1 VKKKQLIKYL
11 SKEVEQMD
19 PAELW
24 TAIKEQ
30 LRESMSG
37 DFGYQTY
44 VERLQVIDLVS
55 NEFSAQTLHLSTDQ
69 EKVAEEW
76 RNPEGHY
83 YRTFIQAAM
92 TATAQLYAQPIFI
105 SPSVMYVPAEAVKPL
120 AETPVDTQMVGT
132 EVTANFISTTLDP
145 DFRFDTFVSSVENKE
160 AYSVAQAVAE
170 NPGTQWNPLLIYGG
184 VGLGKTHLMQSI
196 GNEVLRK
203 NPNAKVK
210 FITTEDF
217 INDFTD
223 ALRRGTMDEFKHE
236 YRTTNLLMVDDVQ
249 FLADKTKIQEEFF
262 NTFNA
267 ITRENNQ
274 IVLTSDKLPKEIP
287 GLEMRLV
294 TRFGQ
299 GYSANIT
306 KPDLPTRVAILR
318 NKSEQDGL
326 NIPNDII
333 DEIAA
338 AVDTNVR
345 DLESVFNQ
353 VAAKIKF
360 SPQPVTVDAT
370 RNILEQMSF
379 KRQKVVT
386 VPIIQTIVSN
396 YFDLTVDDLTGTR
409 RNKQI
414 VTPRQIA
421 MYLAREL
428 TQDSLPQIGRAFG
441 GRDHTTV
448 MHSTEKIEGAI
459 GEDHILEQQVQEIR
473 ERLSDNG

>member
-1 VKKKQLIKYL
+1 
-11 SKEVEQMD
+11 MN
-19 PAELW
+19 ATELW
-24 TAIKEQ
+24 NEIKNQ
-30 LRESMSG
+30 LRENMSG
-37 DFGYQTY
+37 DFGYQQY
-44 VERLQVIDLVS
+44 VDRLEVIDIIS
-55 NEFSAQTLHLSTDQ
+55 NDSSAQSLYLSTDQ

-76 RNPEGHY
+76 SNSEGHY
-83 YRTFIQAAM
+83 YRTFMQASII
-92 TATAQLYAQPIFI
+92 ATVKLYEQPILIFPRV
-105 SPSVMYVPAEAVKPL
+105 SYVAPTVTQTVAPTL
-120 AETPVDTQMVGT
+120 STSTPD
-132 EVTANFISTTLDP
+132 VTASAANFISTTLDP

-170 NPGTQWNPLLIYGG
+170 SPGTQWNPLLIYGG

-196 GNEVLRK
+196 GNEVLRN

-217 INDFTD
+217 INDFTE
-223 ALRRGTMDEFKHE
+223 ALRKNTMDEFKHE

-249 FLADKTKIQEEFF
+249 FLAGKEKIQEEFF

-318 NKSEQDGL
+318 NKSEQENL

-338 AVDTNVR
+338 SVDTNVR

-353 VAAKIKF
+353 VAAKIQF
-360 SPQPVTVDAT
+360 SPHPVTVDAT

-386 VPIIQTIVSN
+386 VPIIQTIVAN
-396 YFDLTVDDLTGTR
+396 YFDLSIDDLTGSR

-414 VTPRQIA
+414 VIPRQIA

-459 GEDHILEQQVQEIR
+459 GDDLILEQQVQEIR
-473 ERLSDNG
+473 ERLSDNS

>member
-1 VKKKQLIKYL
+1 
-11 SKEVEQMD
+11 MD
-19 PAELW
+19 AAELW
-24 TAIKEQ
+24 AKIKEH
-30 LRESMSG
+30 LRESIAG
-37 DFGYQTY
+37 DFGYQQY
-44 VERLQVIDLVS
+44 VERLNVITIIA
-55 NEFSAQTLHLSTDQ
+55 NEASAQSLHLSTDQ
-69 EKVAEEW
+69 KQVAEEW
-76 RNPEGHY
+76 NNPDGHY
-83 YRTFIQAAM
+83 YQTFMQAAM
-92 TATAQLYAQPIFI
+92 TATVELYAKPILVFPRV
-105 SPSVMYVPAEAVKPL
+105 SYVPVESMETVSAPTITTP
-120 AETPVDTQMVGT
+120 AETDQSF
-132 EVTANFISTTLDP
+132 EFISTSLDP

-223 ALRRGTMDEFKHE
+223 ALRKGRVDEFKHE
-236 YRTTNLLMVDDVQ
+236 YRTTNLLMVDDIQ
-249 FLADKTKIQEEFF
+249 FLAGKDKIQEEFF

-267 ITRENNQ
+267 ITRVNNQ
-274 IVLTSDKLPKEIP
+274 IVMTSDKLPKEIP

-294 TRFGQ
+294 TRFSQ

-318 NKSEQDGL
+318 NKSEQEGL

-353 VAAKIKF
+353 VAAKIQF
-360 SPQPVTVDAT
+360 SPQPVTVEAT

-379 KRQKVVT
+379 KRQKIVT
-386 VPIIQTIVSN
+386 VPIIQTIVAN

-459 GEDHILEQQVQEIR
+459 GEDLILEQQVQDIR
-473 ERLSDNG
+473 ERLSDNS

>member
-1 VKKKQLIKYL
+1 
-11 SKEVEQMD
+11 MD
-19 PAELW
+19 AAELW
-24 TAIKEQ
+24 EKIKEH

-37 DFGYQTY
+37 DFGYQQY
-44 VERLQVIDLVS
+44 VERLNVITIIANDA
-55 NEFSAQTLHLSTDQ
+55 SAQSLHLATDQ
-69 EKVAEEW
+69 KQVAEEW
-76 RNPEGHY
+76 NNPDGHY
-83 YRTFIQAAM
+83 YQTFMQAAM
-92 TATAQLYAQPIFI
+92 TATVELYGKPILVFPRVSFAPVETI
-105 SPSVMYVPAEAVKPL
+105 QAVPAPTLPTTETESDQPL
-120 AETPVDTQMVGT
+120 E
-132 EVTANFISTTLDP
+132 FISTSLDP

-196 GNEVLRK
+196 GNEVLRN

-217 INDFTD
+217 INDFTE
-223 ALRRGTMDEFKHE
+223 ALRKNRVDEFKHE
-236 YRTTNLLMVDDVQ
+236 YRTTNLLMVDDIQ
-249 FLADKTKIQEEFF
+249 FLAGKEKIQEEFF
-262 NTFNA
+262 NTFNF

-274 IVLTSDKLPKEIP
+274 IVMTSDKLPKEIR
-287 GLEMRLV
+287 GLEMRLI

-318 NKSEQDGL
+318 NKSEQEGL

-353 VAAKIKF
+353 VAAKIQF
-360 SPQPVTVDAT
+360 SPQPVTVEAT
-370 RNILEQMSF
+370 LNILEQMSF
-379 KRQKVVT
+379 KRQKIVT
-386 VPIIQTIVSN
+386 VPIIQTIVAD

-428 TQDSLPQIGRAFG
+428 TQESLPQIGRAFG

-459 GEDHILEQQVQEIR
+459 GDDLILEQQVQDIR
-473 ERLSDNG
+473 ERLSDNS

>member
-1 VKKKQLIKYL
+1 
-11 SKEVEQMD
+11 MN
-19 PAELW
+19 ATELW
-24 TAIKEQ
+24 NEIKNQ
-30 LRESMSG
+30 LRENMSG
-37 DFGYQTY
+37 DFGYQQY
-44 VERLQVIDLVS
+44 VDRLEVIDIIS
-55 NEFSAQTLHLSTDQ
+55 NDSSAQSLYLSTDQ

-76 RNPEGHY
+76 SNSEGHY
-83 YRTFIQAAM
+83 YRTFMQASII
-92 TATAQLYAQPIFI
+92 ATVKLYEQPILIFPRV
-105 SPSVMYVPAEAVKPL
+105 SYVAPTVTQTVAPTL
-120 AETPVDTQMVGT
+120 STSTPDVTAS
-132 EVTANFISTTLDP
+132 TANFISTTLDP

-170 NPGTQWNPLLIYGG
+170 SPGTQWNPLLIYGG

-196 GNEVLRK
+196 GNEVLRN

-217 INDFTD
+217 INDFTE
-223 ALRRGTMDEFKHE
+223 ALRKNTMDEFKHE

-249 FLADKTKIQEEFF
+249 FLAGKEKIQEEFF

-318 NKSEQDGL
+318 NKSEQENL

-338 AVDTNVR
+338 SVDTNVR

-353 VAAKIKF
+353 VAAKIQF
-360 SPQPVTVDAT
+360 SPHPVTVDAT

-386 VPIIQTIVSN
+386 VPIIQTIVAN
-396 YFDLTVDDLTGTR
+396 YFDLSIDDLTGSR

-414 VTPRQIA
+414 VIPRQIA

-459 GEDHILEQQVQEIR
+459 GDDLILEQQVQEIR
-473 ERLSDNG
+473 ERLSDNS

>member
-1 VKKKQLIKYL
+1 
-11 SKEVEQMD
+11 MD

-24 TAIKEQ
+24 AAIKEQ

-37 DFGYQTY
+37 DFGYQQY
-44 VERLQVIDLVS
+44 VDRLEVVDIMP
-55 NEFSAQTLHLSTDQ
+55 NEYSAQTLHLLTDQ

-76 RNPEGHY
+76 SNPEGHY

-105 SPSVMYVPAEAVKPL
+105 SPNVILKAQSVPPIAEP
-120 AETPVDTQMVGT
+120 TMDTQAGT
-132 EVTANFISTTLDP
+132 VDGASNFISTTLDP

-217 INDFTD
+217 INDFTE
-223 ALRRGTMDEFKHE
+223 ALRKGTMDEFKHE

-386 VPIIQTIVSN
+386 VPIIQTIVAN

-473 ERLSDNG
+473 ERLSDNS